1 MELQRLTNTLQSMVA
16 ELEQDDHLDKP
27 DHLRQRLD
35 ALDRLDEYLMDEPT
49 PDTDTG
55 SGVRSSE
62 LYRRA
67 RSIHA
72 RLEAANIELYQG
84 IRREIQQGL
93 PPASLLRWASDMLTP
108 PQDQGYDYL
117 DELISGVLQFEDP
130 GEGFVQLTDEMVFYQ
145 PTPARHIFDLLRRT
159 ALTEQDVLIDLGSG
173 LGHVPLLVAICTKAR
188 SVGIELDATYVDCA
202 RKSAKALNLNNVVF
216 HQQDARAADLS
227 DGTVFHLYT
236 PFTGIIL
243 RTVLDSLKQV
253 AASHRIRVSTLGPC
267 TSIIAKEPWLDAIG
281 TTEPN
286 RISIFRSRE

>member
-1 MELQRLTNTLQSMVA
+1 MTNTLQSMVT

-35 ALDRLDEYLMDEPT
+35 ALDRLDEYFMDEPT
-49 PDTDTG
+49 PDTG
-55 SGVRSSE
+55 SGVRSAE

-72 RLEAANIELYQG
+72 RLEATNAELYQT

-93 PPASLLRWASDMLTP
+93 PAASLLQWTSNAGDIDDVLTP

-130 GEGFVQLTDEMVFYQ
+130 GAGVAQLTDEMVFYQ
-145 PTPARHIFDLLRRT
+145 PTPARHIFDLIRRT

-173 LGHVPLLVAICTKAR
+173 MGHVPLLVAICTKAR
-188 SVGIELDATYVDCA
+188 GIGIEVDAAYVDCA
-202 RKSAKALNLNNVVF
+202 QKSAKTLNLNSIAF
-216 HQQDARAADLS
+216 LQQDARAADLS
-227 DGTVFHLYT
+227 VGTVFHLYT
-236 PFTGIIL
+236 PFTGTIL
-243 RTVLDSLKQV
+243 RNVLDSLTQV